1 MNGFFNPDNWLW
13 KFFGKFFDFFGMSCM
28 WLLCSMP
35 LITVG
40 TASIALY
47 DTAAHC
53 LRDGEPNTAKRFFST
68 FKKELIPG
76 ILITILWA
84 VIAMVFWFGYQ
95 IVYQI
100 AQENPSVAIFAIVY
114 YISLLIP
121 VGALCWVF
129 AVQSR
134 FVYKF
139 FQLHKMALY
148 FVFAHLPAT
157 VAIVILAL
165 IAIEICVDFP
175 FMVIFVPGIL
185 VYFQSFF
192 IEKVFKKYIPVE
204 EPVDESEE
212 AECEEASV

>member
-1 MNGFFNPDNWLW
+1 MNIFFNPDNWLW
-13 KFFGKFFDFFGMSCM
+13 KFFGKIFDFFGLSCM
-28 WLLCSMP
+28 WFLCSMP

-53 LRDGEPNTAKRFFST
+53 LRGDETNLAKRFFGT

-76 ILITILWA
+76 LLITILWTM
-84 VIAMVFWFGYQ
+84 IAMIFWFGYQ
-95 IVYQI
+95 IVYQMGQ
-100 AQENPSVAIFAIVY
+100 ADSGAAIFAVVY

-121 VGALCWVF
+121 VGVLCWVF

-148 FVFAHLPAT
+148 FTFAHLPAT
-157 VAIVILAL
+157 VAIVALAL
-165 IAIEICVDFP
+165 VAIEICLDFP

-185 VYFQSFF
+185 VYFQSYF
-192 IEKVFKKYIPVE
+192 IEKAFKKYMPAETE
-204 EPVDESEE
+204 EVSEE
-212 AECEEASV
+212 LAES

>member
-1 MNGFFNPDNWLW
+1 MKSFFNPDNGLW
-13 KFFGKFFDFFGMSCM
+13 RFFGRIYDFFGLSCM
-28 WLLCSMP
+28 WFLCSMP

-53 LRDGEPNTAKRFFST
+53 LRDGEGNMARRFFRT

-76 ILITILWA
+76 ILITLLWT
-84 VIAMVFWFGYQ
+84 VIAMIFWFGYQ
-95 IVYQI
+95 ILFQMG
-100 AQENPSVAIFAIVY
+100 QEDPTAAMLAVVY

-121 VGALCWVF
+121 VGMLAWLI

-148 FVFAHLPAT
+148 FTFAHLPST
-157 VAIVILAL
+157 LAIVALAL
-165 IAIEICVDFP
+165 VAIEICVDFP
-175 FMVIFVPGIL
+175 FMVVFVPGIM
-185 VYFQSFF
+185 VYFQSYF
-192 IEKVFKKYIPVE
+192 IEKVFKKYMPEEE
-204 EPVDESEE
+204 EPEAEEAIEEE
-212 AECEEASV
+212 AEV

>member
-1 MNGFFNPDNWLW
+1 MNGFFNPENWLW
-13 KFFGKFFDFFGMSCM
+13 KFFGKLFDFFGLSCM
-28 WLLCSMP
+28 WFLCSMP

-53 LRDGEPNTAKRFFST
+53 LRGDETNLAKRFFRT

-95 IVYQI
+95 IVYQM
-100 AQENPSVAIFAIVY
+100 AQVNPSISVFAVIY
-114 YISLLIP
+114 YFSLLIP
-121 VGALCWVF
+121 VGVLCWVF
-129 AVQSR
+129 AVESR

-139 FQLHKMALY
+139 FQLHKMSAY
-148 FVFAHLPAT
+148 FTFAHLPAT
-157 VAIVILAL
+157 LAIVILAL
-165 IAIEICVDFP
+165 IAIEVCVDFP

-185 VYFQSFF
+185 VYLQSYF
-192 IEKVFKKYIPVE
+192 IEKVFKKYMPAEETETVE
-204 EPVDESEE
+204 EEE
-212 AECEEASV
+212 ELVED

>member
-13 KFFGKFFDFFGMSCM
+13 RFFGKLFDFFGLSCM
-28 WLLCSMP
+28 WFLCSMP
-35 LITVG
+35 LVTVG

-53 LRDGEPNTAKRFFST
+53 LRGNETNLARRFFST

-95 IVYQI
+95 IVFQMGQ
-100 AQENPSVAIFAIVY
+100 ADATMAIFAVVY

-121 VGALCWVF
+121 VGVLCWVF

-134 FVYKF
+134 FVYRF

-148 FVFAHLPAT
+148 FTFAHLPSTLAV
-157 VAIVILAL
+157 VALAL
-165 IAIEICVDFP
+165 VAVELCVDFP

-192 IEKVFKKYIPVE
+192 IEKVFKKYMPKE
-204 EPVDESEE
+204 ESAGEP
-212 AECEEASV
+212 AEI